1 MRMKAQIK
9 EIIDNRWLIFALRVA
24 LGGIFIAA
32 SVTKLQHQAEFVNI
46 VIGYGI
52 LPESLARFYGSIV
65 PWAELV
71 IGCSLVLGI
80 FPRFAAAL
88 SIPLIVSFIVA
99 SAYSLFQPVGDPCG
113 CFGPSIPISHSA
125 SLAIDV
131 VMLLM
136 AVSLLLHK
144 YEAEFLSI
152 GPLLSRL
159 NLGLGRRRLI
169 FEQGSKF
176 AIIALA
182 VLAIGMP
189 LFVVAQGSV
198 DASLDARI
206 DSALKQG
213 KPVFLVFYD
222 CRVCVEPIEELEQEN
237 YDENH
242 TYGDLIAFIYISSVE
257 DPEAVVEFEVD
268 VEKLPT
274 MLLITDKDE
283 AGYVV
288 YQRFEGPIDQQ
299 MLDNIRDT
307 FDQVL
312 SNGST

>member
-1 MRMKAQIK
+1 MKARIK
-9 EIIDNRWLIFALRVA
+9 EIIDNRWLIFALRVV

-32 SVTKLQHQAEFVNI
+32 SVTKLQHQTEFVNI
-46 VIGYGI
+46 VIGYGV
-52 LPESLARFYGSIV
+52 LPESLARFYALVV

-80 FPRFAAAL
+80 FPRLASAL

-152 GPLLSRL
+152 GPLLSRV
-159 NLGLGRRRLI
+159 NLGLGRRRLL

-198 DASLDARI
+198 DASLNARI
-206 DSALKQG
+206 DSALKEG
-213 KPVFLVFYD
+213 KPVLLFFYTEGCPD
-222 CRVCVEPIEELEQEN
+222 CEQQKPIIRELE
-237 YDENH
+237 DE
-242 TYGDLIAFIYISSVE
+242 YSDRVVFIWIDFYKE
-257 DPEAVVEFEVD
+257 EQAVREFD
-268 VEKLPT
+268 VSTVPT
-274 MLLITDKDE
+274 MLLINGKNE
-283 AGYVV
+283 EGYDI
-288 YQRFEGPIDQQ
+288 YRRFVGFTEEGP
-299 MLDNIRDT
+299 LRDAIEH
-307 FDQVL
+307 VL
-312 SNGST
+312 ENGST